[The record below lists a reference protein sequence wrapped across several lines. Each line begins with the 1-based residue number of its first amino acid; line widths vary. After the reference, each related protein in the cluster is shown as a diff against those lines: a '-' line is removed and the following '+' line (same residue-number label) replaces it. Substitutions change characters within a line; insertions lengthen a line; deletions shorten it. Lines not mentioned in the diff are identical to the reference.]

1 MTNDKKISKIKKM
14 HFVLFLEMA
23 QKEKEK
29 EKEIDFKKETFISF
43 ENEIRFL
50 EKEGSILLA
59 QIQIQEEYMSKKQ
72 KVDRYDLNEL
82 QEMIEKFLRLLS
94 LVDAYQYF
102 QSKNE
107 ILSDENLGNFLF
119 IVNNDYSVRI
129 NKFIND
135 LKMEMKVDKPNLSR
149 ESYHYTM
156 KIYL

>member
-1 MTNDKKISKIKKM
+1 M
-14 HFVLFLEMA
+14 HFFLFLEMA

-135 LKMEMKVDKPNLSR
+135 LKMEMKVDKPNLS
-149 ESYHYTM
+149 
-156 KIYL
+156 

>member
-1 MTNDKKISKIKKM
+1 MTKRVVKSKKAFFCFI
-14 HFVLFLEMA
+14 LEMA
-23 QKEKEK
+23 HKEKEK
-29 EKEIDFKKETFISF
+29 EKEIDFEKETFISF

-50 EKEGSILLA
+50 EKEGAMLLA

-107 ILSDENLGNFLF
+107 MLSDENLSNFLF
-119 IVNNDYSVRI
+119 IVHNDYSVRI
-129 NKFIND
+129 NKFIYD
-135 LKMEMKVDKPNLSR
+135 LKKKKNQN
-149 ESYHYTM
+149 
-156 KIYL
+156 

>member
-1 MTNDKKISKIKKM
+1 MTNDKKISKIKKNA
-14 HFVLFLEMA
+14 FLLFLEMA

-29 EKEIDFKKETFISF
+29 EKEIDLKKELFISF

-59 QIQIQEEYMSKKQ
+59 QIQIQEQYMSKKQ

-107 ILSDENLGNFLF
+107 MLSDENLSNFLF
-119 IVNNDYSVRI
+119 IVHNDYLIRI

-135 LKMEMKVDKPNLSR
+135 LKMEMKVDKPNLS
-149 ESYHYTM
+149 
-156 KIYL
+156 

>member
-14 HFVLFLEMA
+14 HFFLFLEMA

-29 EKEIDFKKETFISF
+29 EKEINFKKETFISF

-135 LKMEMKVDKPNLSR
+135 LKTNQKQVKSKLKRSK
-149 ESYHYTM
+149 S
-156 KIYL
+156 K

>member
-1 MTNDKKISKIKKM
+1 
-14 HFVLFLEMA
+14 MA
-23 QKEKEK
+23 HKEK
-29 EKEIDFKKETFISF
+29 EKEIDFEKETFISF

-50 EKEGSILLA
+50 GKEGAILLA
-59 QIQIQEEYMSKKQ
+59 RVQIQEEYMSKKQ

-107 ILSDENLGNFLF
+107 MLSDENFGNFLF
-119 IVNNDYSVRI
+119 IVNNDYSVKI

-135 LKMEMKVDKPNLSR
+135 LKNQIKL
-149 ESYHYTM
+149 ES
-156 KIYL
+156 K

>member
-1 MTNDKKISKIKKM
+1 
-14 HFVLFLEMA
+14 MA

-29 EKEIDFKKETFISF
+29 EKEIDLKKETFVSF

-59 QIQIQEEYMSKKQ
+59 QIQIQEQYMSKKQ

-102 QSKNE
+102 QSKNKM
-107 ILSDENLGNFLF
+107 LSDENLGNFLF
-119 IVNNDYSVRI
+119 IVNNDYSIRL

-135 LKMEMKVDKPNLSR
+135 LKKKKNQN
-149 ESYHYTM
+149 
-156 KIYL
+156 

>member
-1 MTNDKKISKIKKM
+1 
-14 HFVLFLEMA
+14 MA

-29 EKEIDFKKETFISF
+29 EKEIDLKKETFISF

-59 QIQIQEEYMSKKQ
+59 QIQIQEQYMSKKQ

-107 ILSDENLGNFLF
+107 MLSDENLSNFLF
-119 IVNNDYSVRI
+119 IVHNDYLIRI

-135 LKMEMKVDKPNLSR
+135 LKMEMKVDKPNLS
-149 ESYHYTM
+149 
-156 KIYL
+156 

>member
-14 HFVLFLEMA
+14 HFFLFLEMA

-107 ILSDENLGNFLF
+107 ILSDENLGNFSF

-135 LKMEMKVDKPNLSR
+135 LKMEMKVDKPNLS
-149 ESYHYTM
+149 
-156 KIYL
+156 

>member
-1 MTNDKKISKIKKM
+1 MTNDKKISKIKKKCI
-14 HFVLFLEMA
+14 FLFLEMA

-59 QIQIQEEYMSKKQ
+59 QIQIQEEYMIKKQ
-72 KVDRYDLNEL
+72 KVDQYDLNEL

-135 LKMEMKVDKPNLSR
+135 LKMEMKVDKPNLS
-149 ESYHYTM
+149 
-156 KIYL
+156 

>member
-1 MTNDKKISKIKKM
+1 MTNDKKISKIKKKCI
-14 HFVLFLEMA
+14 FLFLEMA

-59 QIQIQEEYMSKKQ
+59 QIQIQEEYMIKKQ
-72 KVDRYDLNEL
+72 KVDQYDLNEL

-107 ILSDENLGNFLF
+107 MLSDENLSNFLF
-119 IVNNDYSVRI
+119 IVHNDYSIRI

-135 LKMEMKVDKPNLSR
+135 LKIEMKVDDP
-149 ESYHYTM
+149 T
-156 KIYL
+156 

>member
-1 MTNDKKISKIKKM
+1 M
-14 HFVLFLEMA
+14 HFFCFILEMA
-23 QKEKEK
+23 HKEK
-29 EKEIDFKKETFISF
+29 EKEIDFEKETFISF

-50 EKEGSILLA
+50 EKEGAILLA
-59 QIQIQEEYMSKKQ
+59 QVQIQEEYMSKKQ

-107 ILSDENLGNFLF
+107 MLSDENLANFLF
-119 IVNNDYSVRI
+119 IVNNNYSVRI

-135 LKMEMKVDKPNLSR
+135 LKNQKQSN
-149 ESYHYTM
+149 
-156 KIYL
+156 

>member
-14 HFVLFLEMA
+14 HFFLFLEMA
-23 QKEKEK
+23 QKEKEN

-107 ILSDENLGNFLF
+107 MLSDENLSNFLF
-119 IVNNDYSVRI
+119 IVHNDYSVRI

-135 LKMEMKVDKPNLSR
+135 LKKKKNQN
-149 ESYHYTM
+149 
-156 KIYL
+156 

>member
-1 MTNDKKISKIKKM
+1 
-14 HFVLFLEMA
+14 MA
-23 QKEKEK
+23 HKEK
-29 EKEIDFKKETFISF
+29 EKEIDFEKETFISF

-50 EKEGSILLA
+50 EKEGAILLA
-59 QIQIQEEYMSKKQ
+59 QVQIQEEYMSKKQ

-107 ILSDENLGNFLF
+107 MLSDENFGNFLF

-135 LKMEMKVDKPNLSR
+135 LKNQIKL
-149 ESYHYTM
+149 ES
-156 KIYL
+156 K

>member
-1 MTNDKKISKIKKM
+1 M
-14 HFVLFLEMA
+14 V
-23 QKEKEK
+23 QKEK
-29 EKEIDFKKETFISF
+29 EKEIDLKKETFISF

-107 ILSDENLGNFLF
+107 MLSDENLSNFLF
-119 IVNNDYSVRI
+119 IVHNDYSIRI
-129 NKFIND
+129 NKFIK
-135 LKMEMKVDKPNLSR
+135 LIELIESLCKIEPNLS
-149 ESYHYTM
+149 
-156 KIYL
+156 

>member
-1 MTNDKKISKIKKM
+1 MTNDKKISKIKKKCI
-14 HFVLFLEMA
+14 FLFLEMA

-59 QIQIQEEYMSKKQ
+59 QIQIQEEYMIKKQ

-107 ILSDENLGNFLF
+107 MLSDENLSNFLF
-119 IVNNDYSVRI
+119 IVHNDYSIRI

-135 LKMEMKVDKPNLSR
+135 LKIEMKVDDPK
-149 ESYHYTM
+149 
-156 KIYL
+156 